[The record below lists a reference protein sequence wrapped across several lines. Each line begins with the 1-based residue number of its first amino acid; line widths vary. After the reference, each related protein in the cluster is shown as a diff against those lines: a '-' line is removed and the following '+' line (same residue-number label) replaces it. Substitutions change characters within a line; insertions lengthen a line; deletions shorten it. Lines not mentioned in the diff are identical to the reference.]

1 MEISNKRH
9 TDTILDATIKDVN
22 TALSETLKH
31 LIKVHAV
38 DIERHVALMCAKTL
52 ALNEKI
58 INAANRFSKF
68 SKSGLV
74 RQQTVMARLIERLE
88 LIQIRFKDNGD
99 AKGLLKVVEIN
110 LPYIKEGEQKIAEL
124 IKRKEEHSE

>member
-1 MEISNKRH
+1 MKISNERH
-9 TDTILDATIKDVN
+9 TRALLDAAVKDLN

-38 DIERHVALMCAKTL
+38 DIERHVALMCNKTL

-58 INAANRFSKF
+58 INAANRFSVF
-68 SKSGLV
+68 PKSSLV
-74 RQQTVMARLIERLE
+74 RQQTVMVRLIERLE
-88 LIQIRFKDNGD
+88 LIQERFEDDKS

-110 LPYIKEGEQKIAEL
+110 LPHVKEGEQKIATL
-124 IKRKEEHSE
+124 IKSKESN